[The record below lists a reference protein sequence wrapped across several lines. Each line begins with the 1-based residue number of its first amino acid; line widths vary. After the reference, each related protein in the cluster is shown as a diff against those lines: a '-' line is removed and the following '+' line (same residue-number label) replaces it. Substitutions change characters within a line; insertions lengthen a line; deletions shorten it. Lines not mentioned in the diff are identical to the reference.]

1 MTRQANIWQLTTLR
15 DKVFQ
20 VFQNHKPHLEPVLRY
35 WMFEYIAPEPVE
47 MATKR
52 MVLHQD
58 KRNTGTTHTFSH
70 KNNQGNPVDV
80 SLTIKDIQWDT
91 FTIAQ
96 TRNDTP
102 QADQT
107 FRLYKQ
113 WGLRHVVYNGKT
125 HRELPDSG
133 NVYHHIHSQYQDI
146 LQHTGIDLAHGA
158 ISPEDKIM
166 LEIIHLF
173 HDIPEMGYLEIANNH
188 TQDQGKTDYESEDEW
203 VRAIQII
210 QSQDIL
216 SEDEKKLLQE
226 LYEIG
231 EPNTSLFKFFE
242 RLRRITSDNMLV
254 YSNSHYMGNREKLFA
269 EMAVWYTHM
278 LTEEFDLPSGNKV
291 VPIELPSIQQ
301 HLKNHKLW
309 LDFSIAFALERA
321 AHKMHPEKKA
331 VMDRN
336 IQIREDIKKKL
347 AL

>member
-1 MTRQANIWQLTTLR
+1 MDISNITIPQLTTLR

-20 VFQNHKPHLEPVLRY
+20 IFQNHKPHLEPVLRY
-35 WMFEYIAPEPVE
+35 WMFEYIAPEPIE
-47 MATKR
+47 MATKW
-52 MVLHQD
+52 MVLNQG
-58 KRNTGTTHTFSH
+58 KRTVNTPYTFSH

-80 SLTIKDIQWDT
+80 SLTIKDVQGDT

-102 QADQT
+102 QPEQT
-107 FRLYKQ
+107 FRLYRQ

-146 LQHTGIDLAHGA
+146 LEHTGIDADQWA
-158 ISPEDKIM
+158 ISQEDKLM

-188 TQDQGKTDYESEDEW
+188 TQDQGKTDNESADEGI
-203 VRAIQII
+203 RAIQII
-210 QSQDIL
+210 QDQDIL
-216 SEDEKKLLQE
+216 SDDEKKLLQE

-269 EMAVWYTHM
+269 EMATGYLHM
-278 LTEEFDLPSGNKV
+278 LVQEFDLPSGKKAI
-291 VPIELPSIQQ
+291 PIELPSIQQ
-301 HLKNHKLW
+301 YLKKHKLW
-309 LDFSIAFALERA
+309 LDFSIAFALDRA
-321 AHKMHPEKKA
+321 THKMHPEKKA
-331 VMDRN
+331 VMQTN
-336 IQIREDIKKKL
+336 IQIREDIKKSL
-347 AL
+347 